1 MTFTATKPK
10 CVETNNGVAW
20 ATTIKKNG
28 VVLAKISN
36 DGRGACDDHEWLD
49 KSEVDAFIAEA
60 EAFNAQRKDPI
71 FAGFPKK
78 DHRGQPG
85 ADFCSL
91 YVESLMQTAERQ
103 AIFEKDCKK
112 HIVVQL
118 VGKENYSLLRNKRP
132 TPEIVAQLRNQYP
145 GIKILNPGFDK

>member
-20 ATTIKKNG
+20 ATVIKKNG
-28 VVLAKISN
+28 VVLAHVSN

-49 KSEVDAFIAEA
+49 KSEADAFIAEA
-60 EAFNAQRKDPI
+60 EAFNAKLKENLY
-71 FAGFPKK
+71 AGFAKK

-85 ADFCSL
+85 ADFCSA
-91 YVESLMQTAERQ
+91 YVESLMQQAESD
-103 AIFEKDCKK
+103 AKFAADCKK

-118 VGKENYSLLRNKRP
+118 EGQPGYSMVKNKRP
-132 TPEIVAQLRNQYP
+132 TPELVAQLKKQYP